1 MDEGKT
7 SVEFTW
13 EELAYACAALRF
25 TLKRVKATKVP
36 ATEKDVEIMQR
47 LNDRLIAAGVAMPV
61 PANSKELIAAKK
73 AEIRARRG

>member
-13 EELAYACAALRF
+13 EELAYAAAALRF
-25 TLKRVKATKVP
+25 TLEKVKATKVP
-36 ATEKDVEIMQR
+36 RIEKDVEIMQR
-47 LNDRLIAAGVAMPV
+47 LNDRLMAAGIAMLV

-73 AEIRARRG
+73 AELKARER